1 MKFYS
6 EELKRFFNTE
16 KDCLEAEQAHA
27 DKERIEK
34 IRLAEVHK
42 IEKEYKEKVDA
53 FIKDYGYY
61 SSEEVDKSFKELFT
75 YFFN

>member
-34 IRLAEVHK
+34 TRLAEIHK
-42 IEKEYKEKVDA
+42 LEKEYKEKVDA

-61 SSEEVDKSFKELFT
+61 SSEEVEKSFKEYFT

>member
-16 KDCLEAEQAHA
+16 KDCLEAEQAYA

-34 IRLAEVHK
+34 TRLAEVHK
-42 IEKEYKEKVDA
+42 LEKEYKEKADA

-61 SSEEVDKSFKELFT
+61 SSEDVEKSFKELFT
-75 YFFN
+75 YFLN